1 VTSMQGT
8 VLRRL
13 GDILIQQGTLTADQL
28 EEAFAAKPREVLIGD
43 WLVRQRLL
51 SVAELGHALADQFGV
66 PYVDIDP
73 ANVDAQIARLLPEDF
88 ARSREAAA
96 IDVSERNMTLA
107 MVAPDDIETIAE
119 AELMTGYQIRPAVAM
134 AEDIG
139 DLIGRVYDDRSVA
152 RQTIVDMK
160 WAEMRESGIV
170 DEDNAS
176 AILATEQQDAP
187 VVRLVQAILSGAVSA
202 GASDVHLEPFKPE
215 MRVRYRVD
223 GELQQVM
230 TIPNHIEDSVISRI
244 KVMADMDTT
253 ENRRPQDGHLSVFDS
268 GRRVGFRV
276 SGIPTVDGQKLVL
289 RLLEEGGKT
298 FALDNIGMTPRDYA
312 TMQQMIDKPHGM
324 FVVTGPTGSGKS
336 TTLYAVLQFLNS
348 VDRNIVTVE
357 DPVEYRIAGIN
368 QVQSD
373 NEFGMGFA
381 NALKFIMRQDPDVIM
396 VGEIRDAETASTAI
410 QAALT
415 GHLMIS
421 TLHTNDAVGAVQRL
435 SDLGVDNFK
444 IAGSLLGS
452 VAQRLLR
459 CVCSGCKRSVPANL
473 NLLEALDPE
482 EIVPRDSKFFR
493 GEGCKK
499 CLGTGFSG
507 RIPIFEIM
515 PITPE
520 ITMAI
525 EAGVPH
531 SKLRQMAIQAGMVEL
546 SDAGLEQALAGRTSL
561 EEVYFKT
568 SGDRRR
574 GESTHVTG
582 GRRAADVSAP

>member
-1 VTSMQGT
+1 M
-8 VLRRL
+8 RRL
-13 GDILIQQGTLTADQL
+13 GDILVEQGTMTAEQM
-28 EEAFAAKPREVLIGD
+28 EAAFETKPRDMMVGD
-43 WLVRQRLL
+43 WLVEQQLL
-51 SVAELGHALADQFGV
+51 STAELGHALADQFEV

-73 ANVDAQIARLLPEDF
+73 ANVNPQIARLIPEDF
-88 ARSREAAA
+88 ARTHQAGA
-96 IDVSERNMTLA
+96 IDIAGHNLTLA

-119 AELMTGYQIRPAVAM
+119 VELMTGYQIRPAVAM
-134 AEDIG
+134 ADDIQS
-139 DLIGRVYDDRSVA
+139 LISRVYDDRSVA

-160 WAEMRESGIV
+160 LAELGEAGIAA
-170 DEDNAS
+170 EDSTGVMIGA
-176 AILATEQQDAP
+176 EQEDAP

-253 ENRRPQDGHLSVFDS
+253 ENRRPQDGHLNVFDN
-268 GRRVGFRV
+268 GKRVGFRV
-276 SGIPTVDGQKLVL
+276 SAIPTVDGQKLVL
-289 RLLEEGGKT
+289 RLLDEGGKT
-298 FALDNIGMTPRDYA
+298 FQLDNIGMTQRDKE
-312 TMQQMIDKPHGM
+312 TLRDMIDKPHGM

-336 TTLYAVLQFLNS
+336 TTLYAALQYLNRD
-348 VDRNIVTVE
+348 DRNIVTVE
-357 DPVEYRIAGIN
+357 DPVEFRLPGIN

-396 VGEIRDAETASTAI
+396 VGEIRDSETATTAI

-459 CVCSGCKRSVPANL
+459 CVCDNCKRAVTAND
-473 NLLEALDPE
+473 NLLDALDPE
-482 EIVPRDSKFFR
+482 GTISRGSKFYK

-499 CLGTGFSG
+499 CLGSGFSG

-525 EAGVPH
+525 EAGMPH
-531 SKLRQMAIQAGMVEL
+531 SQLHQMAVDAGMVQL
-546 SDAGLEQALAGRTSL
+546 SQAGLEQALAGRTSI

-568 SGDRRR
+568 SGDRRSGDAR
-574 GESTHVTG
+574 ATAG
-582 GRRAADVSAP
+582 GRRADDSPSR

>member
-1 VTSMQGT
+1 M
-8 VLRRL
+8 RRL
-13 GDILIQQGTLTADQL
+13 GDILIEQGTLTADQM
-28 EEAFAAKPREVLIGD
+28 EEAFATKPRGTLLGD
-43 WLVRQRLL
+43 WLVQQRLL
-51 SVAELGHALADQFGV
+51 SIAELGHALADQFQV
-66 PYVDIDP
+66 PYIDIDP
-73 ANVDAQIARLLPEDF
+73 SNVDAQVARLIPEEF
-88 ARSREAAA
+88 ARSHEAGA
-96 IDVSERNMTLA
+96 IDVSDRHLTLA

-134 AEDIG
+134 ADDIEA
-139 DLIGRVYDDRSVA
+139 LISRVYDDRSVA

-160 WAEMRESGIV
+160 MAELRESGV
-170 DEDNAS
+170 AAEDPS
-176 AILATEQQDAP
+176 ATLLANEQEDAP

-202 GASDVHLEPFKPE
+202 GASDVHLEPYKPE

-253 ENRRPQDGHLSVFDS
+253 ENRRPQDGHLSVFEN
-268 GRRVGFRV
+268 GKRVGFRV

-298 FALDNIGMTPRDYA
+298 FSLDNIGMTPRDYQ
-312 TMQQMIDKPHGM
+312 TLQKMIEKPHGM

-336 TTLYAVLQFLNS
+336 TTLYAALQHLNGD
-348 VDRNIVTVE
+348 DRNIVTVE
-357 DPVEYRIAGIN
+357 DPVEYRISGIN

-396 VGEIRDAETASTAI
+396 VGEIRDHETATTAI

-459 CVCSGCKRSVPANL
+459 CVCDNCKRSVPANT
-473 NLLEALDPE
+473 NLLEALDPAGN
-482 EIVPRDSKFFR
+482 VPRDAKFYR

-499 CLGTGFSG
+499 CLGSGFSG

-525 EAGVPH
+525 ESGVPH
-531 SKLRQMAIQAGMVEL
+531 SRLRQMAIDAGMVEL
-546 SDAGLEQALAGRTSL
+546 SAAGLEQALAGRTSL

-568 SGDRRR
+568 SGDRR
-574 GESTHVTG
+574 GGDSGPISG
-582 GRRAADVSAP
+582 GRREADLVS

>member
-1 VTSMQGT
+1 M
-8 VLRRL
+8 RRL
-13 GDILIQQGTLTADQL
+13 GDILIEQETLTSDQL
-28 EEAFAAKPREVLIGD
+28 ELAFSSKPRGVMLGD
-43 WLVRQRLL
+43 WMVQQGLL
-51 SVAELGHALADQFGV
+51 STAQLGHALASQFEV
-66 PYVDIDP
+66 DYVDIDVMSV
-73 ANVDAQIARLLPEDF
+73 NQQIARLIPEDF
-88 ARSREAAA
+88 ARARLAGA
-96 IDVSERNMTLA
+96 IDIKGRYLTLA

-119 AELMTGYQIRPAVAM
+119 AELMTGYLIRPVVAM
-134 AEDIG
+134 DDDIEA
-139 DLIGRVYDDRSVA
+139 LISRVYDDRSVA

-160 WAEMRESGIV
+160 MAELRET
-170 DEDNAS
+170 
-176 AILATEQQDAP
+176 AIAQDDVATGLNISEQEDAP
-187 VVRLVQAILSGAVSA
+187 VVRLVQAILAGADTA

-253 ENRRPQDGHLSVFDS
+253 ESRRPQDGHLNVYEN
-268 GRRVGFRV
+268 GKRVGFRV

-289 RLLEEGGKT
+289 RLLDEGGKS
-298 FALDNIGMTPRDYA
+298 FELDNIGMTSRDYK
-312 TMQQMIDKPHGM
+312 MLRGVVDKPHGM

-336 TTLYAVLQFLNS
+336 TTLYAVLQYLNRD
-348 VDRNIVTVE
+348 DRNIVTVE
-357 DPVEYRIAGIN
+357 DPVEFRLPGIN

-381 NALKFIMRQDPDVIM
+381 NALKYIMRQDPDVIM
-396 VGEIRDAETASTAI
+396 VGEIRDSETATTAI

-459 CVCSGCKRSVPANL
+459 CICESCKTQAQVNE
-473 NLLEALDPE
+473 NLLAALDPTGC
-482 EIVPRDSKFFR
+482 VPRDAKFFR

-507 RIPIFEIM
+507 RLPIFEIM

-531 SKLRQMAIQAGMVEL
+531 SKLRAMAIEAGMVEL
-546 SDAGLEQALAGRTSL
+546 SQAGLEQALAGRTSI

-568 SGDRRR
+568 SGDRR
-574 GESTHVTG
+574 GSQTPLIEG
-582 GRRAADVSAP
+582 GRREIDPVPVA

>member
-1 VTSMQGT
+1 M
-8 VLRRL
+8 RRL
-13 GDILIQQGTLTADQL
+13 GDILIEQGTLTVEQL
-28 EEAFAAKPREVLIGD
+28 EEAFVTKPRDMMLGD
-43 WLVRQRLL
+43 WLVQQRLL
-51 SVAELGHALADQFGV
+51 STAELGHALAGQFEV
-66 PYVDIDP
+66 PYIDIDP
-73 ANVDAQIARLLPEDF
+73 SNVDSQIARLLPEDF
-88 ARSREAAA
+88 ARSRQACAL
-96 IDVSERNMTLA
+96 DVSQRSMTLA

-134 AEDIG
+134 ADDIEA
-139 DLIGRVYDDRSVA
+139 LISRVYDDRSLA

-160 WAEMRESGIV
+160 LAELRETGLVS
-170 DEDNAS
+170 EDTTGAV
-176 AILATEQQDAP
+176 LAAEQSDAP
-187 VVRLVQAILSGAVSA
+187 VVRLVQAILSGAFSA

-223 GELQQVM
+223 GELQKVM

-253 ENRRPQDGHLSVFDS
+253 ENRRPQDGHLSVFEN
-268 GRRVGFRV
+268 GKRVGFRV
-276 SGIPTVDGQKLVL
+276 SAIPTVDGQKLVL

-298 FALDNIGMTPRDYA
+298 FSLANIGMTTRDYQ
-312 TMQQMIDKPHGM
+312 TMSKMIDKPYGM

-336 TTLYAVLQFLNS
+336 TTLYAALQHLNGD
-348 VDRNIVTVE
+348 DRNIVTVE
-357 DPVEYRIAGIN
+357 DPVEYRIPGIN

-396 VGEIRDAETASTAI
+396 VGEIRDSETATTAI

-459 CVCSGCKRSVPANL
+459 CVCDNCKRSVPANV

-482 EIVPRDSKFFR
+482 GTVSRSAKFYR

-515 PITPE
+515 PITPD

-525 EAGVPH
+525 ESGAPH
-531 SKLRQMAIQAGMVEL
+531 SRLHQLAVDAGMFQL
-546 SDAGLEQALAGRTSL
+546 SRAGLEQALAGRTSI

-568 SGDRRR
+568 SGDRRT
-574 GESTHVTG
+574 GESTRLSG
-582 GRRAADVSAP
+582 GRREADTAIA

>member
-1 VTSMQGT
+1 M
-8 VLRRL
+8 RRL
-13 GDILIQQGTLTADQL
+13 GDILIEEGLLT
-28 EEAFAAKPREVLIGD
+28 EEQVQAAFDSKPRDAMIGD
-43 WLVRQRLL
+43 WLVTQKLL
-51 SVAELGHALADQFGV
+51 STAQLGQALARQFGV

-73 ANVDAQIARLLPEDF
+73 STINPQVSRLIPEEF
-88 ARSREAAA
+88 ARKNEACA
-96 IDVSERNMTLA
+96 IDIVDKQLTLA
-107 MVAPDDIETIAE
+107 MVAPDDIETISE
-119 AELMTGYQIRPAVAM
+119 AELMTGYQVAPTVAM
-134 AEDIG
+134 AEDITS
-139 DLIGRVYDDRSVA
+139 LIGRVYDERSVA

-160 WAEMRESGIV
+160 IAELREAV
-170 DEDNAS
+170 LEDEEAS
-176 AILATEQQDAP
+176 AGIMLSEQEDAP

-202 GASDVHLEPFKPE
+202 GASDVHLEPHKPE

-230 TIPNHIEDSVISRI
+230 TIPNHIEDPVISRI

-253 ENRRPQDGHLSVFDS
+253 ENRRPQDGHLNVIEN
-268 GRRVGFRV
+268 GKRVGFRV

-289 RLLEEGGKT
+289 RLLDEGGKV
-298 FALDNIGMTPRDYA
+298 FQLDNIGMTERDHERMR
-312 TMQQMIDKPHGM
+312 TMIDKPHGM
-324 FVVTGPTGSGKS
+324 FIVTGPTGSGKS
-336 TTLYAVLQFLNS
+336 TTLYAALQYLNRD
-348 VDRNIVTVE
+348 DRNIVTVE
-357 DPVEYRIAGIN
+357 DPVEFRLPGIN

-381 NALKFIMRQDPDVIM
+381 NALKYIMRQDPDVIM
-396 VGEIRDAETASTAI
+396 VGEIRDSETATTAI

-421 TLHTNDAVGAVQRL
+421 TLHTNDAVGAIQRL

-459 CVCSGCKRSVPANL
+459 CVCEHCKVSVPANQM
-473 NLLEALDPE
+473 LLDALDPE
-482 EIVPRDSKFFR
+482 GFIDRDAKFYK
-493 GEGCKK
+493 GQGCKK
-499 CLGTGFSG
+499 CLGTGFAG

-525 EAGVPH
+525 EAGTPH
-531 SKLRQMAIQAGMVEL
+531 SKLHEMAIDAGMIEL
-546 SDAGLEQALAGRTSL
+546 SRAGLEQALNGKTSI

-574 GESTHVTG
+574 GESTRTPG
-582 GRRAADVSAP
+582 GRREADQLAI

>member
-1 VTSMQGT
+1 MK
-8 VLRRL
+8 RL
-13 GDILIQQGTLTADQL
+13 GDVLIEQGTLTAEQM
-28 EEAFAAKPREVLIGD
+28 EAAFTSKPRGAMIGD
-43 WLVRQRLL
+43 WLVHERLL
-51 SVAELGHALADQFGV
+51 STAELGHALAEQFEV
-66 PYVDIDP
+66 PYIDIDP
-73 ANVDAQIARLLPEDF
+73 SNVNPQIARLIPEDF
-88 ARSREAAA
+88 ARTQQAGA
-96 IDVSERNMTLA
+96 IDIKGKTMTLA

-119 AELMTGYQIRPAVAM
+119 VELMTGYQIHPIVAM
-134 AEDIG
+134 ADDIVA
-139 DLIGRVYDDRSVA
+139 LISRVYDDRSVA
-152 RQTIVDMK
+152 RQTIVDLKLTELQETVSDASDGGTSIML
-160 WAEMRESGIV
+160 AEQE
-170 DEDNAS
+170 
-176 AILATEQQDAP
+176 DAP
-187 VVRLVQAILSGAVSA
+187 VVRLVQAILSGAVTA
-202 GASDVHLEPFKPE
+202 GASDVHLEPYKPE

-253 ENRRPQDGHLSVFDS
+253 ENRRPQDGHLNVFEN
-268 GRRVGFRV
+268 GKRVGFRV

-289 RLLEEGGKT
+289 RLLDEGGKT
-298 FALDNIGMTPRDYA
+298 FQLDNIGMMRRDYE
-312 TMQQMIDKPHGM
+312 MLREMIDKPHGM

-336 TTLYAVLQFLNS
+336 TTLYAALQYLNR

-357 DPVEYRIAGIN
+357 DPVEFRLPGIN

-396 VGEIRDAETASTAI
+396 LGEIRDSETATTAI

-415 GHLMIS
+415 GHLLIS

-459 CVCSGCKRSVPANL
+459 CVCDNCKVAVPANSK
-473 NLLEALDPE
+473 LLDAIDPDRE
-482 EIVPRDSKFFR
+482 VPRDAKFYR

-499 CLGTGFSG
+499 CLGSGFSG

-531 SKLRQMAIQAGMVEL
+531 SKLHQLAIEAGMVEL
-546 SDAGLEQALAGRTSL
+546 SRAGLEQALAGRTSI

-568 SGDRRR
+568 SGDRRTTD
-574 GESTHVTG
+574 STSVAN
-582 GRRAADVSAP
+582 GRRDNDMTAG

>member
-1 VTSMQGT
+1 M
-8 VLRRL
+8 RRL
-13 GDILIQQGTLTADQL
+13 GDILLEQGILSAEQL
-28 EEAFAAKPREVLIGD
+28 ESAFKDKPSGIMLGD
-43 WLVRQRLL
+43 WLVQQRLL
-51 SVAELGHALADQFGV
+51 STAELGYALAEQFEV

-73 ANVDAQIARLLPEDF
+73 AGVNPQISRLIPEDF
-88 ARSREAAA
+88 ARKHLAGA
-96 IDVSERNMTLA
+96 IDISGDMMTLA

-119 AELMTGYQIRPAVAM
+119 TELMTGYRIRPAVAM
-134 AEDIG
+134 ADDIHA
-139 DLIGRVYDDRSVA
+139 LISRVYDDRSVA

-160 WAEMRESGIV
+160 LAELREVGQDADDAAASVMGI
-170 DEDNAS
+170 EH
-176 AILATEQQDAP
+176 EEAP
-187 VVRLVQAILSGAVSA
+187 VVRLVQAILSGAVTA

-230 TIPNHIEDSVISRI
+230 TIPNHIEGPVISRI

-253 ENRRPQDGHLSVFDS
+253 ENRRPQDGHLSVFEN
-268 GRRVGFRV
+268 GKRVGFRV

-289 RLLEEGGKT
+289 RLLDEGSKT
-298 FALDNIGMTPRDYA
+298 FRLDNIGLTPRDHD
-312 TMQQMIDKPHGM
+312 MLRSMIDKPHGM

-336 TTLYAVLQFLNS
+336 TTLYAVLQCLNTD
-348 VDRNIVTVE
+348 DRNIVTVE
-357 DPVEYRIAGIN
+357 DPVEFRLPGIN

-396 VGEIRDAETASTAI
+396 VGEIRDSETASTAI

-459 CVCSGCKRSVPANL
+459 CVCEHCKHAVPANEK
-473 NLLEALDPE
+473 LLAVLDPAMT
-482 EIVPRDSKFFR
+482 VPRSARFYK
-493 GEGCKK
+493 GAGCKK
-499 CLGTGFSG
+499 CLGSGFSG

-520 ITMAI
+520 ITIAI

-531 SKLRQMAIQAGMVEL
+531 SKLRRLALEAGMVEL
-546 SDAGLEQALAGRTSL
+546 SRAGLEQALAGRTSL

-568 SGDRRR
+568 SGDRRSSEL
-574 GESTHVTG
+574 GAIPG
-582 GRRAADVSAP
+582 GRRDHDMAAR

>member
-1 VTSMQGT
+1 MVW
-8 VLRRL
+8 
-13 GDILIQQGTLTADQL
+13 TLDKI
-28 EEAFAAKPREVLIGD
+28 FRG
-43 WLVRQRLL
+43 
-51 SVAELGHALADQFGV
+51 
-66 PYVDIDP
+66 
-73 ANVDAQIARLLPEDF
+73 ARKL
-88 ARSREAAA
+88 
-96 IDVSERNMTLA
+96 
-107 MVAPDDIETIAE
+107 
-119 AELMTGYQIRPAVAM
+119 
-134 AEDIG
+134 
-139 DLIGRVYDDRSVA
+139 
-152 RQTIVDMK
+152 
-160 WAEMRESGIV
+160 
-170 DEDNAS
+170 
-176 AILATEQQDAP
+176 
-187 VVRLVQAILSGAVSA
+187 

-298 FALDNIGMTPRDYA
+298 FALDNIGMTPRDYQ

-336 TTLYAVLQFLNS
+336 TTLYAALQYLNS

-396 VGEIRDAETASTAI
+396 VGEVRDAETASTAI

-435 SDLGVDNFK
+435 ADLGVDNFK

-459 CVCSGCKRSVPANL
+459 CVCSGCKRSVPANM

-482 EIVPRDSKFFR
+482 ATVPRSAKFFR
-493 GEGCKK
+493 GEGCK
-499 CLGTGFSG
+499 
-507 RIPIFEIM
+507 
-515 PITPE
+515 
-520 ITMAI
+520 
-525 EAGVPH
+525 
-531 SKLRQMAIQAGMVEL
+531 L
-546 SDAGLEQALAGRTSL
+546 SLI
-561 EEVYFKT
+561 
-568 SGDRRR
+568 
-574 GESTHVTG
+574 HI
-582 GRRAADVSAP
+582 

>member
-1 VTSMQGT
+1 M
-8 VLRRL
+8 RRL
-13 GDILIQQGTLTADQL
+13 GDILVEQGVLTADQM
-28 EEAFAAKPREVLIGD
+28 EAAFASKPRSVMLGD
-43 WLVRQRLL
+43 WLVQQRLL
-51 SVAELGHALADQFGV
+51 SIAELGHALAVQFEV

-73 ANVDAQIARLLPEDF
+73 ANVNPQIARLLPEDF
-88 ARSREAAA
+88 AKSREACA
-96 IDVSERNMTLA
+96 IDIHDRNMTLA

-119 AELMTGYQIRPAVAM
+119 AELMTGYRIRPAVAM
-134 AEDIG
+134 AEDIEA
-139 DLIGRVYDDRSVA
+139 LISRVYDDRSVA

-160 WAEMRESGIV
+160 LAELSEAVAAGDDPTAV
-170 DEDNAS
+170 LVN
-176 AILATEQQDAP
+176 EQQDAP
-187 VVRLVQAILSGAVSA
+187 VVRLVQAILSGAVTA
-202 GASDVHLEPFKPE
+202 AASDVHLEPLKPE

-253 ENRRPQDGHLSVFDS
+253 ENRRPQDGHLHVFDN
-268 GRRVGFRV
+268 GKRVGFRV

-289 RLLEEGGKT
+289 RLLDEGSKSFHLESIGLT
-298 FALDNIGMTPRDYA
+298 SRDHQALLSIL
-312 TMQQMIDKPHGM
+312 DKPYGM

-336 TTLYAVLQFLNS
+336 TTLYAALQYLNRD
-348 VDRNIVTVE
+348 DRNIVTVE
-357 DPVEYRIAGIN
+357 DPVEFRLPGIN

-396 VGEIRDAETASTAI
+396 VGEIRDSETATTAI

-459 CVCSGCKRSVPANL
+459 CVCEHCRRAVPANEK
-473 NLLEALDPE
+473 LLDALDPE
-482 EIVPRDSKFFR
+482 GRVSRSEKFYR

-515 PITPE
+515 PVTPE
-520 ITMAI
+520 ITTAI

-531 SKLRQMAIQAGMVEL
+531 SKLTQLAIDAGMVEL
-546 SDAGLEQALAGRTSL
+546 SQAGLEQALAGRTSL
-561 EEVYFKT
+561 DEVYFKT
-568 SGDRRR
+568 SGDRRSSDSAPQDR
-574 GESTHVTG
+574 
-582 GRRAADVSAP
+582 GRRESDLAPVS

>member
-1 VTSMQGT
+1 M
-8 VLRRL
+8 RRL
-13 GDILIQQGTLTADQL
+13 GDILIEQSVLSAEQL
-28 EEAFAAKPREVLIGD
+28 DAAFASKPREKLIGD
-43 WLVRQRLL
+43 WLVQQKLL
-51 SVAELGHALADQFGV
+51 STVQLGRALAEQFAV
-66 PYVDIDP
+66 PYVDIDTT
-73 ANVDAQIARLLPEDF
+73 AIDGQIARLIPEDF
-88 ARSREAAA
+88 ARSRQSGA
-96 IDVSERNMTLA
+96 IRIDKGCLTLA

-119 AELMTGYQIRPAVAM
+119 AELMTGYQIKPAVAL
-134 AEDIG
+134 AEDID
-139 DLIGRVYDDRSVA
+139 DLISRVYDDRSVA

-160 WAEMRESGIV
+160 LVELRELEASGDGMNQSVITI
-170 DEDNAS
+170 DQE
-176 AILATEQQDAP
+176 DAP
-187 VVRLVQAILSGAVSA
+187 VVRLVQAILSGASTA

-230 TIPNHIEDSVISRI
+230 TIPNHIEESVISRI

-253 ENRRPQDGHLSVFDS
+253 ENRRPQDGHLNVYEN
-268 GRRVGFRV
+268 GKRIGFRV

-289 RLLEEGGKT
+289 RLLDEGGKT
-298 FALDNIGMTPRDYA
+298 FSLDNIGMMPRNLQALRD
-312 TMQQMIDKPHGM
+312 MIDKPHGM

-336 TTLYAVLQFLNS
+336 TTLYAVLQHLNR

-357 DPVEYRIAGIN
+357 DPVEYRLPGIN
-368 QVQSD
+368 QVQAD
-373 NEFGMGFA
+373 AEFGMGFA
-381 NALKFIMRQDPDVIM
+381 NALKFMMRQDPDVIM
-396 VGEIRDAETASTAI
+396 VGEIRDSETATTAV

-459 CVCSGCKRSVPANL
+459 RVCENCKLPVKPNHNIL
-473 NLLEALDPE
+473 DALDPE
-482 EIVPRDSKFFR
+482 GKISRSRDFFR

-499 CLGTGFSG
+499 CLGSGFSG
-507 RIPIFEIM
+507 RLPIFEIM
-515 PITPE
+515 PINPE
-520 ITMAI
+520 ITVAI
-525 EAGVPH
+525 ESGLPH
-531 SKLRQMAIQAGMVEL
+531 SQLYELSIGAGMIGL
-546 SDAGLEQALAGRTSL
+546 SQAGLEQAIAGRTSL

-574 GESTHVTG
+574 NESNPIAG
-582 GRRAADVSAP
+582 GKREVDPLVL

>member
-1 VTSMQGT
+1 M
-8 VLRRL
+8 RRL
-13 GDILIQQGTLTADQL
+13 GDILIEEGTLT
-28 EEAFAAKPREVLIGD
+28 EEQVQAAFDSKPRQVLIGD
-43 WLVRQRLL
+43 WLVTKKLL
-51 SVAELGHALADQFGV
+51 STAQLGQALAQQFGV

-73 ANVDAQIARLLPEDF
+73 SSINPQVSRLIPEDF
-88 ARSREAAA
+88 ARKHEACA
-96 IDVSERNMTLA
+96 IDISNKRLTLA
-107 MVAPDDIETIAE
+107 MVAPDDIETISE
-119 AELMTGYQIRPAVAM
+119 AELMTGYQVEPTVAM
-134 AEDIG
+134 AEDIES
-139 DLIGRVYDDRSVA
+139 LIERVYDDRSVA

-160 WAEMRESGIV
+160 IAELVEAAFE
-170 DEDNAS
+170 DEETNA
-176 AILATEQQDAP
+176 AILSSEQEDAP

-202 GASDVHLEPFKPE
+202 GASDVHLEPHKPE

-253 ENRRPQDGHLSVFDS
+253 ESRRPQDGHLNVIEN
-268 GRRVGFRV
+268 GKRVGFRV

-289 RLLEEGGKT
+289 RLLDEGGKV
-298 FALDNIGMTPRDYA
+298 FQLDNIGMTERDHNVLL
-312 TMQQMIDKPHGM
+312 QIIEKPHGM
-324 FVVTGPTGSGKS
+324 FIVTGPTGSGKS
-336 TTLYAVLQFLNS
+336 TTLYAALQYLNRD
-348 VDRNIVTVE
+348 DRNIVTVE
-357 DPVEYRIAGIN
+357 DPVEFRLPGIN

-381 NALKFIMRQDPDVIM
+381 NALKYIMRQDPDVIM
-396 VGEIRDAETASTAI
+396 VGEIRDSETATTAI

-459 CVCSGCKRSVPANL
+459 CICPNCKVSVPANTM
-473 NLLEALDPE
+473 LLEALDPDGW
-482 EIVPRDSKFFR
+482 IDRNAKFFK
-493 GEGCKK
+493 GQGCKK

-515 PITPE
+515 PITPA

-525 EAGVPH
+525 EAGTPH
-531 SKLRQMAIQAGMVEL
+531 SRLREMAVEAGMVEL
-546 SDAGLEQALAGRTSL
+546 SRAGLEQALDGRTSI

-574 GESTHVTG
+574 GESTRFAG
-582 GRRAADVSAP
+582 GRRATDRVTS

>member
-1 VTSMQGT
+1 M
-8 VLRRL
+8 RRL
-13 GDILIQQGTLTADQL
+13 GDILIEQGTLNAEQM
-28 EEAFAAKPREVLIGD
+28 EAAFKSRPRDVLLGD
-43 WLVRQRLL
+43 WLVQQRLL
-51 SVAELGHALADQFGV
+51 STAELGFALADQFEV

-73 ANVDAQIARLLPEDF
+73 ANVNPQIARLIPEDF
-88 ARSREAAA
+88 ARTHEAGA
-96 IDVSERNMTLA
+96 IDISGNNMTLA

-119 AELMTGYQIRPAVAM
+119 AELMTGYQIRPAVAL
-134 AEDIG
+134 AD
-139 DLIGRVYDDRSVA
+139 DVQALISRIYDDRSVA

-160 WAEMRESGIV
+160 ITELREAGFAS
-170 DEDNAS
+170 EDAAAS
-176 AILATEQQDAP
+176 IMPADQEDAP
-187 VVRLVQAILSGAVSA
+187 VVRLVQAILSGAVTA

-253 ENRRPQDGHLSVFDS
+253 ESRRPQDGHLSVFENS
-268 GRRVGFRV
+268 KRVGFRV

-289 RLLEEGGKT
+289 RLLDEGGKT
-298 FALDNIGMTPRDYA
+298 FQLGNIGMTDRDYE
-312 TMQQMIDKPHGM
+312 TMRAMIDKPHGM

-336 TTLYAVLQFLNS
+336 TTLYAALQFLNRD
-348 VDRNIVTVE
+348 DRNIVTVE
-357 DPVEYRIAGIN
+357 DPVEFRIPGIN

-381 NALKFIMRQDPDVIM
+381 NALKYIMRQDPDVIM
-396 VGEIRDAETASTAI
+396 VGEIRDSETATTAI

-459 CVCSGCKRSVPANL
+459 CVCDNCKRAVPANEK
-473 NLLEALDPE
+473 LLDVLDPDGT
-482 EIVPRDSKFFR
+482 VSRSAKFYR

-515 PITPE
+515 PITPD

-531 SKLRQMAIQAGMVEL
+531 SKLRQMAIRAGMMEV
-546 SDAGLEQALAGRTSL
+546 SRAGLEQALAGRTSV

-568 SGDRRR
+568 SGDRRS
-574 GESTHVTG
+574 GESVALSG
-582 GRRAADVSAP
+582 GRRDVDSTSD

>member
-1 VTSMQGT
+1 MQGT

-336 TTLYAVLQFLNS
+336 TTLYAALQFLNS

-435 SDLGVDNFK
+435 ADLGVDNFK

-473 NLLEALDPE
+473 NLLEALDPD

-515 PITPE
+515 PITSE

>member
-1 VTSMQGT
+1 M
-8 VLRRL
+8 RRL
-13 GDILIQQGTLTADQL
+13 GDILIEQNVLTAEEL
-28 EEAFAAKPREVLIGD
+28 ESAFSSKPREIMLGD
-43 WLVRQRLL
+43 WLVEQKLL
-51 SVAELGHALADQFGV
+51 STAELGHALAEQFEV

-73 ANVDAQIARLLPEDF
+73 SNINPQIARLIPEDF
-88 ARSREAAA
+88 ARSRQAGA
-96 IDVSERNMTLA
+96 IDIKNKMMTLA

-119 AELMTGYQIRPAVAM
+119 VELMTGYQIQPAVAM
-134 AEDIG
+134 ADDIVA
-139 DLIGRVYDDRSVA
+139 LVARIYDDRSVA

-160 WAEMRESGIV
+160 MVELHEQSTEVV
-170 DEDNAS
+170 DPSHAITAS
-176 AILATEQQDAP
+176 EQEDAP
-187 VVRLVQAILSGAVSA
+187 VVRLVQAILSGAVNA
-202 GASDVHLEPFKPE
+202 GASDVHLEPLKPE

-230 TIPNHIEDSVISRI
+230 TIPNHIEESVISRI

-253 ENRRPQDGHLSVFDS
+253 ENRRPQDGHLNVFD
-268 GRRVGFRV
+268 GGKRVGFRV
-276 SGIPTVDGQKLVL
+276 SGIPTVDGQKIVL
-289 RLLEEGGKT
+289 RLLDEGGKT
-298 FALDNIGMTPRDYA
+298 FQLENIGLTERDY
-312 TMQQMIDKPHGM
+312 TMLRDMIDKPHGM

-336 TTLYAVLQFLNS
+336 TTLYAALQFLNR

-357 DPVEYRIAGIN
+357 DPVEFRLPGIN

-396 VGEIRDAETASTAI
+396 VGEIRDSETATTAI

-415 GHLMIS
+415 GHLLIS
-421 TLHTNDAVGAVQRL
+421 TLHTNDAVGAVARL
-435 SDLGVDNFK
+435 GDLGVDNFK

-459 CVCSGCKRSVPANL
+459 CVCENCKRAVPANEKLL
-473 NLLEALDPE
+473 NAIDPHGT
-482 EIVPRDSKFFR
+482 VDRSAKFFK

-499 CLGTGFSG
+499 CLGSGFAG

-520 ITMAI
+520 ITVAI
-525 EAGVPH
+525 EAGVPN
-531 SKLRQMAIQAGMVEL
+531 SKLHQLAVQAGMVEL
-546 SDAGLEQALAGRTSL
+546 PYAGLEQALAGRTSL

-568 SGDRRR
+568 SGDRR
-574 GESTHVTG
+574 STDTTPTEP
-582 GRRAADVSAP
+582 GRRDTDAA

>member
-1 VTSMQGT
+1 M
-8 VLRRL
+8 RRL
-13 GDILIQQGTLTADQL
+13 GDVLIEQHVLTAEQL
-28 EEAFAAKPREVLIGD
+28 DAAFESKPREVLLGD
-43 WLVRQRLL
+43 WLVSQKMLTTGQ
-51 SVAELGHALADQFGV
+51 LGGALAEQFSV
-66 PYVDIDP
+66 PYVDIDVTT
-73 ANVDAQIARLLPEDF
+73 VDAQVARLLPEDF
-88 ARSREAAA
+88 AQSRQSGA
-96 IDVSERNMTLA
+96 IKVEGRQLTLA

-119 AELMTGYQIRPAVAM
+119 AELMTGYQIKPAVAM
-134 AEDIG
+134 AEDIE
-139 DLIGRVYDDRSVA
+139 DLVSRVYDDRAVA

-160 WAEMRESGIV
+160 LAELRELQESG
-170 DEDNAS
+170 EDNTAS
-176 AILATEQQDAP
+176 IISVEQEDAP
-187 VVRLVQAILSGAVSA
+187 VVRLVQAILSGAATA
-202 GASDVHLEPFKPE
+202 GASDVHLEPHKPE

-253 ENRRPQDGHLSVFDS
+253 ENRRPQDGHLNVFEN
-268 GRRVGFRV
+268 GKRVGFRV

-289 RLLEEGGKT
+289 RLLDEGGKNYS
-298 FALDNIGMTPRDYA
+298 LDNLGMMYRDN
-312 TMQQMIDKPHGM
+312 TMLRQMIAKPHGM

-336 TTLYAVLQFLNS
+336 TTLYAVLQHLNGD
-348 VDRNIVTVE
+348 DRNIVTVE
-357 DPVEYRIAGIN
+357 DPVEYRISGIN

-381 NALKFIMRQDPDVIM
+381 NALKYIMRQDPDVIM
-396 VGEIRDAETASTAI
+396 VGEIRDSETAMTAI

-415 GHLMIS
+415 GHLLIS

-435 SDLGVDNFK
+435 ADLGVDNFK

-459 CVCSGCKRSVPANL
+459 RVCENCKQPIRPNE
-473 NLLEALDPE
+473 NLLDALDPE
-482 EIVPRDSKFFR
+482 GKIARSVDFFR
-493 GEGCKK
+493 GDGCKK

-507 RIPIFEIM
+507 RLPIFEIM
-515 PITPE
+515 PITPD

-531 SKLRQMAIQAGMVEL
+531 SKLQQMAVDAGMVEL
-546 SDAGLEQALAGRTSL
+546 STAGLEQAIAGCTSL

-574 GESTHVTG
+574 SDSKTSSLGKRETDLADH
-582 GRRAADVSAP
+582 AAGI

>member
-1 VTSMQGT
+1 M
-8 VLRRL
+8 
-13 GDILIQQGTLTADQL
+13 TAEQL
-28 EEAFAAKPREVLIGD
+28 EAAFSTKPRDTMIGD
-43 WLVRQRLL
+43 WLVQQRLL
-51 SVAELGHALADQFGV
+51 STAELGHALADQFEV

-73 ANVDAQIARLLPEDF
+73 SNVNPQIARSDSRGLCPSS
-88 ARSREAAA
+88 RSRRNRHRGAQH
-96 IDVSERNMTLA
+96 DVGDGRPRRYRNDCRSRTDDRLSDSTGRGDGGRYPI
-107 MVAPDDIETIAE
+107 PD
-119 AELMTGYQIRPAVAM
+119 QS
-134 AEDIG
+134 
-139 DLIGRVYDDRSVA
+139 VYDDRSVA

-160 WAEMRESGIV
+160 LAELSEAGIAAEESAG
-170 DEDNAS
+170 AMMT
-176 AILATEQQDAP
+176 AEQEDAP

-253 ENRRPQDGHLSVFDS
+253 ENRRPQDGHLNVFDN
-268 GRRVGFRV
+268 GKRVGFRV

-289 RLLEEGGKT
+289 RLLDEGGKT
-298 FALDNIGMTPRDYA
+298 FQLDNIGMTQRDKETLRA
-312 TMQQMIDKPHGM
+312 MIDKPHGM

-336 TTLYAVLQFLNS
+336 TTLYAALQYLNRD
-348 VDRNIVTVE
+348 DRNIVTVE
-357 DPVEYRIAGIN
+357 DPVEFRLPGIN

-381 NALKFIMRQDPDVIM
+381 NALKYIMRQDPDVIM
-396 VGEIRDAETASTAI
+396 VGEIRDSETATTAI

-459 CVCSGCKRSVPANL
+459 CVCDNCKRAVPANE
-473 NLLEALDPE
+473 NLLDALDPE
-482 EIVPRDSKFFR
+482 GAVSRSAKFYK

-499 CLGTGFSG
+499 CLGSGFSG

-531 SKLRQMAIQAGMVEL
+531 SQLHQMAIDAGMVEL
-546 SDAGLEQALAGRTSL
+546 SRAGLEQALAGRTSI

-568 SGDRRR
+568 SGDRRS
-574 GESTHVTG
+574 GDAKTFAG
-582 GRRAADVSAP
+582 GRRAADTASK

>member
-1 VTSMQGT
+1 M
-8 VLRRL
+8 RRL
-13 GDILIQQGTLTADQL
+13 GDILIEDGVLTADQL
-28 EEAFAAKPREVLIGD
+28 ETAFATKPRSVMLGD
-43 WLVRQRLL
+43 WLVQQRLL
-51 SVAELGHALADQFGV
+51 STAELGHALAVQFQV

-73 ANVDAQIARLLPEDF
+73 ANVNPQVARLLPEDF
-88 ARSREAAA
+88 AIAHEACA
-96 IDVSERNMTLA
+96 IDISGNSMTLA

-119 AELMTGYQIRPAVAM
+119 AELMTGYQCRPAVAM
-134 AEDIG
+134 AED
-139 DLIGRVYDDRSVA
+139 LETLVSRVYDDRSVA

-160 WAEMRESGIV
+160 FAELAEAGV
-170 DEDNAS
+170 PGDEAGAS
-176 AILATEQQDAP
+176 LISEHEDAP
-187 VVRLVQAILSGAVSA
+187 VVRLVQAILTGAVSA
-202 GASDVHLEPFKPE
+202 GASDVHLEPLKPE

-230 TIPNHIEDSVISRI
+230 TIPNHIEDPVVSRI

-253 ENRRPQDGHLSVFDS
+253 ENRRPQDGHLTVFDN
-268 GRRVGFRV
+268 GKRVGFRV

-289 RLLEEGGKT
+289 RLLDEGGKSFQLDSIGLT
-298 FALDNIGMTPRDYA
+298 KRDHHALIS
-312 TMQQMIDKPHGM
+312 ILDKPHGM

-336 TTLYAVLQFLNS
+336 TTLYAALQHLNRD
-348 VDRNIVTVE
+348 DRNIVTVE
-357 DPVEYRIAGIN
+357 DPVEFRLPGIN

-396 VGEIRDAETASTAI
+396 VGEIRDSETATTAI

-459 CVCSGCKRSVPANL
+459 CVCENCKRAVPANEK
-473 NLLEALDPE
+473 LLAVLDPE
-482 EIVPRDSKFFR
+482 GTIPRSAKFYR

-507 RIPIFEIM
+507 RIPIFEIL
-515 PITPE
+515 PITPD

-531 SKLRQMAIQAGMVEL
+531 SKLTQLAIEAGMVEL
-546 SDAGLEQALAGRTSL
+546 PRAGLEQALAGRTSI

-568 SGDRRR
+568 SGDRRSA
-574 GESTHVTG
+574 ESSTVSD
-582 GRRAADVSAP
+582 GRRVSDEALS

>member
-1 VTSMQGT
+1 M
-8 VLRRL
+8 RRL
-13 GDILIQQGTLTADQL
+13 GDILIEHGTLTAEQL
-28 EEAFAAKPREVLIGD
+28 ESAFASKPRDFMLGD
-43 WLVRQRLL
+43 WLVHLRLL
-51 SVAELGHALADQFGV
+51 STAELGRALADQFEV
-66 PYVDIDP
+66 AYIDIDP
-73 ANVDAQIARLLPEDF
+73 ATVNPQVARLIPEDF
-88 ARSREAAA
+88 ARTHESAA
-96 IDVSERNMTLA
+96 IDICGSSMTLA

-119 AELMTGYQIRPAVAM
+119 AELMTGYQVRPAVAM
-134 AEDIG
+134 ADDIQA
-139 DLIGRVYDDRSVA
+139 LIGRVYDDRAVA

-160 WAEMRESGIV
+160 LAELRESGL
-170 DEDNAS
+170 DGEDAAAS
-176 AILATEQQDAP
+176 VITAEQEDAP

-253 ENRRPQDGHLSVFDS
+253 ENRRPQDGHLNVFEN
-268 GRRVGFRV
+268 GKRVGFRV

-289 RLLEEGGKT
+289 RLLDEGGKT
-298 FALDNIGMTPRDYA
+298 FALDNIGLTPRA
-312 TMQQMIDKPHGM
+312 HEMLRGMIDKPHGM

-336 TTLYAVLQFLNS
+336 TTLYAALQYLNRD
-348 VDRNIVTVE
+348 DRNIVTVE
-357 DPVEYRIAGIN
+357 DPVEFRLPGIN

-396 VGEIRDAETASTAI
+396 VGEIRDSETATTAI

-415 GHLMIS
+415 GHLLIS

-459 CVCSGCKRSVPANL
+459 CICDHCKLTVPANE
-473 NLLEALDPE
+473 NLLDALDPE
-482 EIVPRDSKFFR
+482 GQVDRRAKFYK
-493 GEGCKK
+493 GQGCKK

-515 PITPE
+515 PITHD

-531 SKLRQMAIQAGMVEL
+531 SKLRRMAIDAGMTEL
-546 SDAGLEQALAGRTSL
+546 SHAGLEQALAGRTSI

-568 SGDRRR
+568 SGDRRSSDS
-574 GESTHVTG
+574 GHVSG
-582 GRRAADVSAP
+582 GRRASESLTV

>member
-1 VTSMQGT
+1 M
-8 VLRRL
+8 RRI
-13 GDILIQQGTLTADQL
+13 GDILIEQNVLTADQL
-28 EEAFAAKPREVLIGD
+28 DAAFGSKPRDVLLGD
-43 WLVRQRLL
+43 WLVNQKMLT
-51 SVAELGHALADQFGV
+51 VGQLGRALAEQFGV
-66 PYVDIDP
+66 EYVDIDFS
-73 ANVDAQIARLLPEDF
+73 NVDAQVARLLPEDF
-88 ARSREAAA
+88 AVSRQSGA
-96 IDVSERNMTLA
+96 IKVEGRQLTLA

-119 AELMTGYQIRPAVAM
+119 AELMTGYQIKPAVAM
-134 AEDIG
+134 AEDIE
-139 DLIGRVYDDRSVA
+139 DLVSRAYDDRSLA

-160 WAEMRESGIV
+160 LSELRTLAASG
-170 DEDNAS
+170 DDNRAS
-176 AILATEQQDAP
+176 VISIEQEDAP
-187 VVRLVQAILSGAVSA
+187 VVRLVQAILSGAATA
-202 GASDVHLEPFKPE
+202 GASDVHLEPYKPE

-230 TIPNHIEDSVISRI
+230 TIPNHIEESVISRI
-244 KVMADMDTT
+244 KVMADMNTT
-253 ENRRPQDGHLSVFDS
+253 ENRRPQDGHLNVFEN
-268 GRRVGFRV
+268 GKRVGFRV

-289 RLLEEGGKT
+289 RLLDEGGKNYS
-298 FALDNIGMTPRDYA
+298 LDNLGMMKRDNEMLRQII
-312 TMQQMIDKPHGM
+312 TKPHGM

-336 TTLYAVLQFLNS
+336 TTLYAVLQHLNS
-348 VDRNIVTVE
+348 DDRNIVTVE
-357 DPVEYRIAGIN
+357 DPVEFRIPGIN

-373 NEFGMGFA
+373 NEYGMGFA

-396 VGEIRDAETASTAI
+396 VGEIRDAETAMTSI

-415 GHLMIS
+415 GHLLIS

-459 CVCSGCKRSVPANL
+459 RVCENCKRPVRPNE
-473 NLLEALDPE
+473 NLLDSLDPE
-482 EIVPRDSKFFR
+482 GKIDRSIDFYR

-507 RIPIFEIM
+507 RLPIFEIM
-515 PITPE
+515 PMNSE

-531 SKLRQMAIQAGMVEL
+531 SKLHELACEAGMVEL
-546 SDAGLEQALAGRTSL
+546 SSAGLEQALAGRTSI

-574 GESTHVTG
+574 AETKAKG
-582 GRRAADVSAP
+582 GGKRETDRYVGALS

>member
-1 VTSMQGT
+1 M
-8 VLRRL
+8 RRL
-13 GDILIQQGTLTADQL
+13 GDILIEQGVLTA
-28 EEAFAAKPREVLIGD
+28 EEMESAFSSKPREIMLGD
-43 WLVRQRLL
+43 WLVQQKLL
-51 SVAELGHALADQFGV
+51 STAELGHALAEQFEV

-73 ANVDAQIARLLPEDF
+73 SNINPQIARLIPEDF
-88 ARSREAAA
+88 ARCHQAGA
-96 IDVSERNMTLA
+96 IDIKGQIMTLA

-119 AELMTGYQIRPAVAM
+119 AELMTGYQIQPAVAM
-134 AEDIG
+134 ADDI
-139 DLIGRVYDDRSVA
+139 DTLVSRIYDDRSVA

-160 WAEMRESGIV
+160 MVELQEESSET
-170 DEDNAS
+170 DDS
-176 AILATEQQDAP
+176 ANSISISEQEDAP
-187 VVRLVQAILSGAVSA
+187 VVRLVQAILSGAVTA
-202 GASDVHLEPFKPE
+202 GASDVHLEPLKPE

-230 TIPNHIEDSVISRI
+230 TIPNHIEESVISRI

-253 ENRRPQDGHLSVFDS
+253 ENRRPQDGHLNVFDS
-268 GRRVGFRV
+268 GKRVGFRV
-276 SGIPTVDGQKLVL
+276 SGIPTVDGQKIVL
-289 RLLEEGGKT
+289 RLLDEGGKT
-298 FALDNIGMTPRDYA
+298 FQLENIGLTQRDHS
-312 TMQQMIDKPHGM
+312 TLRDMIDKPHGM

-336 TTLYAVLQFLNS
+336 TTLYAALQFLNR

-357 DPVEYRIAGIN
+357 DPVEFRLPGIN

-396 VGEIRDAETASTAI
+396 VGEIRDSETATTAI

-415 GHLMIS
+415 GHLLIS
-421 TLHTNDAVGAVQRL
+421 TLHTNDAVGAVARL

-459 CVCSGCKRSVPANL
+459 CVCENCKRAVPANEKLL
-473 NLLEALDPE
+473 NAIDPDGT
-482 EIVPRDSKFFR
+482 VDRSAKFFK

-499 CLGTGFSG
+499 CLGSGFAG

-515 PITPE
+515 PVTPE
-520 ITMAI
+520 ITVAI
-525 EAGVPH
+525 EAGVPS
-531 SKLRQMAIQAGMVEL
+531 SKLHQLAVQAGMVEL
-546 SDAGLEQALAGRTSL
+546 PRAGLEQALAGRTSI

-568 SGDRRR
+568 SGDRR
-574 GESTHVTG
+574 STDASTKHSG
-582 GRRAADVSAP
+582 DARRDTDAA